1 MVKTTSPFTGLLT
14 VVLVVISLTS
24 SITAYYE
31 SPAIVNGIHRLW
43 ESDSSSRNS
52 PKTNSQPCWY
62 IAVDKSLSLQT
73 TISNDGR
80 SVTDVF
86 QVDTG
91 AWISVAPVEL
101 ANSLG
106 IDVYNGTPVTLGG
119 VFGQQEQGYIH
130 SVDATMPPLAS
141 VTVPIAIT
149 ANSSVPYILGRQ
161 GFLDQFN
168 LQVQLSSS
176 TFCLTKS

>member
-86 QVDTG
+86 QCDD
-91 AWISVAPVEL
+91 ASVGFCYGSNCH
-101 ANSLG
+101 NS
-106 IDVYNGTPVTLGG
+106 
-119 VFGQQEQGYIH
+119 EQLRPIH
-130 SVDATMPPLAS
+130 SGPPRIS
-141 VTVPIAIT
+141 RPVQPPST
-149 ANSSVPYILGRQ
+149 AEFEHLLPNKELTLPALSYDRYHYTWKKVRCLLGP
-161 GFLDQFN
+161 
-168 LQVQLSSS
+168 
-176 TFCLTKS
+176 